1 MFELKELKS
10 VKGNLLISNVTYKLF
25 TSKTCPENYI
35 TSILTKDQKYEWKYQ
50 HDQNSKQYDY
60 KL

>member
-35 TSILTKDQKYEWKYQ
+35 TSILTKDQKYEWKY
-50 HDQNSKQYDY
+50 
-60 KL
+60 